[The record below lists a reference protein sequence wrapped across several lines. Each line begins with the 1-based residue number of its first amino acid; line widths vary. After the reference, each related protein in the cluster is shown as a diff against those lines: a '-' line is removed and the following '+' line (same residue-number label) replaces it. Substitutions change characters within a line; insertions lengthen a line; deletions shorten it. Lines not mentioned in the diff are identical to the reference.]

1 MRTKYCG
8 HLREIHVNKIIT
20 LCGWVNKIRNLGQL
34 IFIDIRDYTGIVQVV
49 FNSENH
55 VIFQTALNLKNEFCI
70 QISGIVQSRHKKN
83 QNPYIDT
90 GLVEVVAHKIRILN
104 TSESPLPLHYLNNTN
119 NDDSRLKYRYLDLR
133 RTDVLNNLQTRSN
146 ITFLVRTFLTKKHFL
161 DVETPFLTKST
172 PEGARDY
179 LIPSRNYNGK
189 FYALPQS
196 PQIFKQL
203 LMISGIDKYYQIVK
217 CFRDEDLRSD
227 RQPEFTQI
235 DIEMSFSTAM
245 QVRQLIEKLIKKI
258 WFKII
263 NYKIL
268 NFPKISFYD
277 ALKRYGSDKP
287 DLRNPIEIID
297 IIDIFKESEQV
308 LFFNLN
314 IKKKNRIGLL
324 CISHDN
330 YFSRKKIEYYVNYI
344 KKHHATKLFFIKIK
358 NIDLG
363 IDGVYSSIKKFL
375 NANVLKDILLKSKA
389 KNSDILFFIA
399 DQEDIANNALNILRL
414 KLGKDLKITQEN
426 SWKPV
431 WIVDFPM
438 FQKDTSGNF
447 YAVHHPFTAIKNINK
462 IQLKKNPH
470 YAISDSYDLVING
483 YEIGGGSVR
492 IHDSKIQRLVFN
504 ILGMT
509 EKIQNEKFGFLI
521 DALKYGAPPHA
532 GIALGLDRIVMLLT
546 NSKNIRDV
554 IAFPKTT
561 SASCLMTDAP
571 STIENTLLSELGIK
585 LKKNH
590 NFNT

>member
-1 MRTKYCG
+1 M
-8 HLREIHVNKIIT
+8 
-20 LCGWVNKIRNLGQL
+20 
-34 IFIDIRDYTGIVQVV
+34 
-49 FNSENH
+49 
-55 VIFQTALNLKNEFCI
+55 
-70 QISGIVQSRHKKN
+70 
-83 QNPYIDT
+83 
-90 GLVEVVAHKIRILN
+90 
-104 TSESPLPLHYLNNTN
+104 
-119 NDDSRLKYRYLDLR
+119 
-133 RTDVLNNLQTRSN
+133 
-146 ITFLVRTFLTKKHFL
+146 
-161 DVETPFLTKST
+161 
-172 PEGARDY
+172 
-179 LIPSRNYNGK
+179 
-189 FYALPQS
+189 
-196 PQIFKQL
+196 
-203 LMISGIDKYYQIVK
+203 
-217 CFRDEDLRSD
+217 
-227 RQPEFTQI
+227 
-235 DIEMSFSTAM
+235 
-245 QVRQLIEKLIKKI
+245 
-258 WFKII
+258 
-263 NYKIL
+263 
-268 NFPKISFYD
+268 
-277 ALKRYGSDKP
+277 
-287 DLRNPIEIID
+287 
-297 IIDIFKESEQV
+297 
-308 LFFNLN
+308 
-314 IKKKNRIGLL
+314 
-324 CISHDN
+324 
-330 YFSRKKIEYYVNYI
+330 
-344 KKHHATKLFFIKIK
+344 
-358 NIDLG
+358 
-363 IDGVYSSIKKFL
+363 
-375 NANVLKDILLKSKA
+375 
-389 KNSDILFFIA
+389 FFIA